1 MCLWTLETWILIMNG
16 LTMTNNRFIFLCI
29 GAASLMFAGCS
40 KMTDGEQEVNAKVN
54 FSIDSESVDLD
65 MDTELVPMARA
76 EILENYKNFCLA
88 NARHVVMK
96 RIPDSQNEYL
106 VVDVTEIQCKDNN
119 GNKASYP
126 SNIRIEDYKFKL
138 AQETLQPGDYRGIVI
153 LNAAAGVRKGDVVN
167 ENTNIIS
174 KDLFLRPRSIY
185 VGYKD
190 FTVTKNGE
198 LQEQAGQ
205 NKNITYDE
213 IIRYTTPINIII
225 IAEQEGTL
233 NSNFTMNATVK
244 YDYPNAI
251 NCNGELIYENIGE
264 DKAPINTTIAYNI
277 LTRKTI
283 WSFAKYNATLNPTMT
298 SIYPLVYTKD
308 RPKDVQVNIS
318 KISMGME
325 EFFYGNIEFEVTVT
339 NGKPMNVI
347 IQFDKNKNYN
357 VITEQKTVNDMWN
370 ETKNVEG
377 ADPFIPLNYVEY
389 NPDNYETN

>member
-54 FSIDSESVDLD
+54 FSIDSESVELD

-76 EILENYKNFCLA
+76 EMLQNYKNFCLA
-88 NARHVVMK
+88 NARHIILK
-96 RIPDSQNEYL
+96 KTADSQNEYK
-106 VVDVTEIQCKDNN
+106 VVNVTEIECKDYN

-185 VGYKD
+185 MGYKD

-198 LQEQAGQ
+198 LQEQDG
-205 NKNITYDE
+205 KNRYIMYDD
-213 IIRYTTPINIII
+213 IQRYTTPVNIIMI
-225 IAEQEGTL
+225 TEQEGTL
-233 NSNFTMNATVK
+233 NSNFTMNSTLK

-251 NCNGELIYENIGE
+251 NYKGELMYENKGE
-264 DKAPINTTIAYNI
+264 NKAPINTTIAYNI

-283 WSFAKYNATLNPTMT
+283 WSFSKYNATLSPEYTT
-298 SIYPLVYTKD
+298 IYPLVYTKD
-308 RPKDVQVNIS
+308 GQKEVHVNIT
-318 KISMGME
+318 KISMGQE
-325 EFFYGNIEFEVTVT
+325 EFFYGNIEFDVTVT
-339 NGKPMNVI
+339 NGKPVNVI
-347 IQFDKNKNYN
+347 IKFDKNMKYD
-357 VITEQKTVNDMWN
+357 VITDQKTVNDMWN

-389 NPDNYETN
+389 NPDNYEGN

>member
-1 MCLWTLETWILIMNG
+1 
-16 LTMTNNRFIFLCI
+16 MTNNRFIFLCI
-29 GAASLMFAGCS
+29 GAATLMAAGCS

-76 EILENYKNFCLA
+76 EMLQNYKNFCLA

-185 VGYKD
+185 VGYED

-264 DKAPINTTIAYNI
+264 DKAPINTSITFNI

-283 WSFAKYNATLNPTMT
+283 WSFAKYNADLSPTNT

-308 RPKDVQVNIS
+308 GPKDVQVNIS
-318 KISMGME
+318 KISMGLE

-357 VITEQKTVNDMWN
+357 VITDQKTVNDMWN

>member
-1 MCLWTLETWILIMNG
+1 
-16 LTMTNNRFIFLCI
+16 MTNNRFIYLCI
-29 GAASLMFAGCS
+29 GAATLMSAGCS
-40 KMTDGEQEVNAKVN
+40 KMTDGEQEVNANVN

-96 RIPDSQNEYL
+96 RIPGSQNEYL
-106 VVDVTEIQCKDNN
+106 VVDVTEIQCNDNN
-119 GNKASYP
+119 GNKPSYP
-126 SNIRIEDYKFKL
+126 SNIRIEDYKFKVTP
-138 AQETLQPGDYRGIVI
+138 EILQPGDYRGVVI

-174 KDLFLRPRSIY
+174 NDLFLRPRSIY
-185 VGYKD
+185 VGYED

-213 IIRYTTPINIII
+213 ITRYTTPINIIMI
-225 IAEQEGTL
+225 TEQEGTL

-251 NCNGELIYENIGE
+251 NCNGELIYENKGE
-264 DKAPINTTIAYNI
+264 DKAPINASIAFNI

-283 WSFAKYNATLNPTMT
+283 WSFAKYNATLSDEYTT
-298 SIYPLVYTKD
+298 IYPLIYTKD
-308 RPKDVQVNIS
+308 GAKDVQVNIS
-318 KISMGME
+318 KISMGFE
-325 EFFYGNIEFEVTVT
+325 EFFYGNIDFEVTVT